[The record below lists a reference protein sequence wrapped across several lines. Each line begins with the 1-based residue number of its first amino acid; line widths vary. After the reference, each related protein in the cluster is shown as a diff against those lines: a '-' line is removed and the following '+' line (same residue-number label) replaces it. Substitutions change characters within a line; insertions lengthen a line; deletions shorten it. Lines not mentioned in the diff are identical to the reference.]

1 MVMPQTVNFGFLKR
15 HDSTLLQAAALA
27 ERYVFEDPNTALFKI
42 RQLAELL
49 AKGVAAQVGLPCGR
63 EDSFADVVYA
73 LRERGLLDHELGQI
87 FRSLRLSGNTATHT
101 LEGDRREAFQQLKFL
116 RQVAIWFHKTVTKD
130 TSFKPGPFV
139 PPPDPAD
146 ADESLRDELMCLRE
160 ALAQSQAE
168 IEGVQLESQQ
178 LQARVE
184 QEAARAALAWQNE
197 QEALALAEQTEAEL
211 NQLRAEFELR
221 LEELAA
227 QQAKLSTEQQ
237 DAIVRISQEAADG
250 IDLDEFD
257 TRKLIDHQLC
267 EVGWE
272 ADSTVLKHSKGTRP
286 QKGKYL
292 AIAEW
297 PTKNGI
303 ADYMLFAGL
312 MPIAVIEAKRRRKNV
327 RSAIDQAERYSKAFT
342 PEVDHLEPGGP
353 WSDFVIPF
361 LFATN
366 GRAFHRQSLQ
376 QTGVWFRDARRD
388 TNHARPLTGW
398 YSPEGLV
405 DLLKLDVD
413 AANARLKAESSTYLP
428 LHYYQRD
435 AIEAVEN
442 ALAKGQTE
450 ILVAMATGTGKT
462 RTAICLLYR
471 LIKAGRFNRVLFL
484 VDRTALGDQAHDSF
498 RDVKLENYQAFTDIY
513 EVKELGDLRPERET
527 KLHISTIQA
536 MVKRVVD
543 PEDNQKPFPVDQ
555 YDLIVIDECHRGYV
569 LDREM
574 SELELSY
581 RDQLDYVSKYRRV
594 LDHYDS
600 VRLGLT
606 ATPALHTTE
615 IFGRPVYEYTYRRA
629 VIDHFLVD
637 HEPPYIIKTELSEK
651 GMHWK
656 PGETVQKLRTLTGEI
671 VTEITQ
677 DDIDIDI
684 DGFNRLAI
692 SKSFNEVV
700 CSVLAEHLNP
710 DSQGKT
716 LIFCV
721 NDIHADMTV
730 DLLTKAL
737 QRKHGIDKIHHDLV
751 KKITGSVDRPREL
764 IKRYKNES
772 LPKIG
777 VTVELLT
784 TGIDVPEID
793 TLVFLRCTR
802 SRILYEQMM
811 GRATRLCAN
820 LYGEDQHKEYF
831 RIFDAV
837 NIYATLQKYSQMRP
851 VVVSPTTTF
860 QQLAGFLK
868 DETDPEVVEDV
879 CQQFISKLRRKASN
893 IEKKW
898 NEVFERVAGTSPD
911 QLAEQLATMSPERFR
926 DWIADN
932 GYLILELDRPR
943 PGGEILVHEG
953 RPDALVSVDRGYGAS
968 SRPEDYLDAFRT
980 YLTEH
985 QSDLP
990 ALFVV
995 TQRPRDLTRADL
1007 KELQFRLQ
1015 EAGFTETNIEAAVR
1029 GTTNQEIAATI
1040 IGYIR
1045 HIMLNEQLIPYE
1057 SRVDT
1062 AINRMEQSHP
1072 WTREQQRWLMRIG
1085 KQLKENVIIDRTTFD
1100 DPANVFAEHGGFPT
1114 LNKVF
1119 DGKLDDILGGLIEN
1133 IWKVVG

>member
-1 MVMPQTVNFGFLKR
+1 MAMPQTVNFTFLKR
-15 HDSTLLQAAALA
+15 HDPSLLHAAALA
-27 ERYVFEDPNTALFKI
+27 EKYVFEDPNTALFKI

-130 TSFKPGPFV
+130 TSFRPGPFV
-139 PPPDPAD
+139 PPPDPTD
-146 ADESLRDELMCLRE
+146 AEDSLRDELNFLRE
-160 ALAQSQAE
+160 SLAQSQAE
-168 IEGVQLESQQ
+168 IDGVLLESQQ
-178 LQARVE
+178 LQQRVAE
-184 QEAARAALAWQNE
+184 EAARAAVAWQNE

-211 NQLRAEFELR
+211 NQLRADFEQR
-221 LEELAA
+221 LEELATR
-227 QQAKLSTEQQ
+227 QAALSTEQQ
-237 DAIVRISQEAADG
+237 EAIVKISQEAADE

-257 TRKLIDHQLC
+257 TRKLIDQQLC

-272 ADSTVLKHSKGTRP
+272 ADSAVLKHSKGARP

-303 ADYMLFAGL
+303 ADYVLFAGL
-312 MPIAVIEAKRRRKNV
+312 MPIAVIEAKRKRKNV

-342 PEVDHLEPGGP
+342 LEAEHYAPGGP
-353 WSDFVIPF
+353 WSEFVIPF

-405 DLLKLDVD
+405 DLLKLNVD
-413 AANARLKAESSTYLP
+413 GAHEKLRSETSEYLP
-428 LHYYQRD
+428 LHYYQHD
-435 AIEAVEN
+435 AIAAVEN
-442 ALAKGQTE
+442 AIAQGQSE

-471 LIKAGRFNRVLFL
+471 LIKAGRFNRILFL
-484 VDRTALGDQAHDSF
+484 VDRTSLGDQAHDAF
-498 RDVKLENYQAFTDIY
+498 KDVKLENHQSFTDIY

-555 YDLIVIDECHRGYV
+555 YDLIVVDECHRGYI

-581 RDQLDYVSKYRRV
+581 RDHLDYVSKYRRV
-594 LDHYDS
+594 LDHFDS
-600 VRLGLT
+600 IRVGLT

-615 IFGRPVYEYTYRRA
+615 IFGRPVYTYTYRQA
-629 VIDHFLVD
+629 VIDNFLVD
-637 HEPPYIIKTELSEK
+637 HEPPYVIKTVLSEN
-651 GMHWK
+651 GMHWN
-656 PGETVQKLRTLTGEI
+656 PGEVVKKLQTLTGDV
-671 VTEITQ
+671 VTDLARDE
-677 DDIDIDI
+677 IDIDI

-692 SKSFNEVV
+692 TKSFNQVV
-700 CSVLAEHLNP
+700 CSVLADELNP
-710 DSQGKT
+710 AAKGKT

-721 NDIHADMTV
+721 NDIHADMVV
-730 DLLTKAL
+730 DLLIRAL
-737 QRKHGIDKIHHDLV
+737 QFKHGGDAVHHDLV

-764 IKRYKNES
+764 IRRYKNES

-793 TLVFLRCTR
+793 TLVFIRCTR
-802 SRILYEQMM
+802 SRILFEQML
-811 GRATRLCAN
+811 GRATRLCRD
-820 LYGEDQHKEYF
+820 LYGEGLPKEYF

-837 NIYATLQKYSQMRP
+837 NIYDTLQKHTKMHP
-851 VVVSPTTTF
+851 VVVSPKTTCE
-860 QQLAGFLK
+860 QLAGFLK
-868 DETDPEVVEDV
+868 EGTEAKVVEDV
-879 CQQFISKLRRKASN
+879 RDQFISKLRRKAET
-893 IEKKW
+893 IGRKW
-898 NEVFERVAGTSPD
+898 SEHFQYLAGTGPID
-911 QLAEQLATMSPERFR
+911 LADHLETMSIENLR
-926 DWIADN
+926 DWMSDN
-932 GYLILELDRPR
+932 ARLIKELDIVR
-943 PGGEILVHEG
+943 PGSEVLISEHL
-953 RPDALVSVDRGYGAS
+953 DSLVSVERGYGTS
-968 SRPEDYLDAFRT
+968 TRPEDYLESFRNFIV
-980 YLTEH
+980 EH
-985 QSDLP
+985 QDEIP
-990 ALFVV
+990 ALLAV
-995 TQRPRDLTRADL
+995 TQRPRDLTRAAL
-1007 KELQFRLQ
+1007 KELQLCLQ
-1015 EAGFTETNIEAAVR
+1015 EAGFTEANIKAAVR
-1029 GTTNQEIAATI
+1029 GTTNQDIAATI

-1045 HIMLNEQLIPYE
+1045 HIMLNETLVPYE
-1057 SRVDT
+1057 QRVDN
-1062 AINRMEQSHP
+1062 AIIKLIESQP
-1072 WTREQQRWLMRIG
+1072 WDREQQRWLMRMG

-1100 DPANVFAEHGGFPT
+1100 TGAFSEFGGFPT

-1119 DGKLDDILGGLIEN
+1119 DGKLEDILGGLIEN
-1133 IWKVVG
+1133 IWQVVG